1 MIGKLT
7 LGKSFKCCGEYMLT
21 GKDRVHPDQR
31 VSWMECRNLPTERME
46 VAVRL
51 MAATSRRSRR
61 TQLPV
66 LQLSVSFAPGDPV
79 DSAMIKRVL
88 QRTLRD
94 IGLGEHQA
102 ILLEHHDT
110 AVPHGHAIVNRVH
123 PETGR
128 TWKGSFSK
136 TRIEASLRRQEQEEG
151 LRVVP
156 GWLAPVPGAP
166 ELRPRPRLARADQEF
181 LRDVKERAGPVL
193 KKAQSWSEVE
203 AGLAELGLRVRV
215 NGRGMSVTDGEQEVK
230 ASQIDEQVSRF
241 QLEKQFGRYSD
252 YRLRRAVASEI
263 MGQARTIAPG
273 DAGRVRAA
281 AAPPA
286 GQPAAGPRER
296 FSLYEEDGTFAV
308 WDSVGPNVFFAETRE
323 RAKTE
328 MQRANRLVARYPNIR
343 VVRCLGDMD
352 GEWRDARGLP
362 RLPEEKGRPLRRR
375 ALPTRSEPSSPQTT
389 VDRARA
395 VEPPSHVTPPPAQA
409 PAKQQ
414 DAPPTRRASFLSEVQ
429 EKARPVLR
437 LADSWAELEHGL
449 GELGLSLRVKG
460 GGFVVTDGQREEK
473 ASKVGREFS
482 RSYLEERL
490 GRYPQPGAATP
501 PTEIVP
507 SFSAPATPPQSARL
521 RQEPA
526 PSPTSAQLG
535 LFDVREAIAPLVPAA
550 APESPQ
556 SLKPIREEVEAPRPA
571 DPEVAGGFD
580 GTLSPPTPA
589 NDTSEAAGVAALES
603 DLGLRSATDEPAPL
617 PVRNGSADAEAFLQ
631 LVERFRQCEAVED
644 EVKKLDEAREKLEKW
659 SWGLERTTADVK
671 GATQDFAKQIRTA
684 FRDPQAFTERF
695 QQLTEEQ
702 KRATLKT
709 LGERPA
715 EFAREFLAAL
725 GHERPTTSEQPRG
738 WRARVAKAVDRLR
751 RTPPEQHVFR
761 NPTDVRGAGIL
772 TAGAGERYL
781 NAVQV
786 RDSARRRIARELDLS
801 EKVTVAEV
809 REALSTRKLAA
820 ETQKA
825 EALRRRDALKAPTAK
840 DLERAFLDLRPEDRQ
855 RVIRAVPAIASLI
868 PKALRL
874 ADGLVSGPERKS
886 RGLDW

>member
-1 MIGKLT
+1 VIGKLT
-7 LGKSFKCCGEYMLT
+7 LGRSFKFCGAYMLT
-21 GKDRVHPDQR
+21 GRDRVHPDQR
-31 VSWMECRNLPTERME
+31 VSWMECHNLPTERME

-94 IGLGEHQA
+94 VGLGENQA

-128 TWKGSFSK
+128 AWKGSFSK

-181 LRDVKERAGPVL
+181 LRNVKERAGPVL
-193 KKAQSWSEVE
+193 KQAQSWSEVE

-230 ASQIDEQVSRF
+230 ASEIDEQVSRF
-241 QLEKQFGRYSD
+241 KLEKQFGRYSD
-252 YRLRRAVASEI
+252 YRLRRTVASEI
-263 MGQARTIAPG
+263 MGQAGTIAPG

-286 GQPAAGPRER
+286 RQPAADLRER
-296 FSLYEEDGTFAV
+296 FTLYEEDGTFGV
-308 WDSVGPNVFFAETRE
+308 WDNVGPNVFFAETRE
-323 RAKTE
+323 RAE
-328 MQRANRLVARYPNIR
+328 AELQRTNRLVARYPNIR
-343 VVRCLGDMD
+343 IVRCLGDMD

-375 ALPTRSEPSSPQTT
+375 ALPTQSEPSSPETT

-395 VEPPSHVTPPPAQA
+395 VEPPSPVTPPPVQA

-414 DAPPTRRASFLSEVQ
+414 DATPTQRASFLSEVQ
-429 EKARPVLR
+429 EKARSVLR
-437 LADSWAELEHGL
+437 LADSWAELEDGL
-449 GELGLSLRVKG
+449 CELGLSLRVKG
-460 GGFVVTDGQREEK
+460 GGFVVTDGQREVK

-482 RSYLEERL
+482 RAYLEERL
-490 GRYPQPGAATP
+490 GRYPQPGVATP
-501 PTEIVP
+501 PAKIAP
-507 SFSAPATPPQSARL
+507 SFSAPATPPDAARQ

-526 PSPTSAQLG
+526 ASPTSAQIG
-535 LFDVREAIAPLVPAA
+535 LFEDLETIAPVVAA
-550 APESPQ
+550 GGPEPSQ
-556 SLKPIREEVEAPRPA
+556 SIKPVREEVEAGV
-571 DPEVAGGFD
+571 DSL
-580 GTLSPPTPA
+580 LSTPA
-589 NDTSEAAGVAALES
+589 PAGRTSEAAGGAALEPETA
-603 DLGLRSATDEPAPL
+603 LTSATDELVPL
-617 PVRNGSADAEAFLQ
+617 PVRNGSADAHAFLQ
-631 LVERFRQCEAVED
+631 LVELFRQSKALHNEVE
-644 EVKKLDEAREKLEKW
+644 KLDEAREKIAKW
-659 SWGLERTTADVK
+659 SGDLERATTDVK
-671 GATQDFAKQIRTA
+671 AATNDFAKQIQAA
-684 FRDPQAFTERF
+684 FRDPRAFSDLF
-695 QQLTEEQ
+695 KQLTEVQ

-709 LGERPA
+709 LREQPS
-715 EFAREFLAAL
+715 EFAREFLAL
-725 GHERPTTSEQPRG
+725 SGHERRNTGEQPRG
-738 WRARVAKAVDRLR
+738 WRARIGKAAERLW

-761 NPTDVRGAGIL
+761 NPSGARGAGIL

-781 NAVQV
+781 NAVSV
-786 RDSARRRIARELDLS
+786 RDSVRQHVAGQLGFSDD
-801 EKVTVAEV
+801 VTLTEV
-809 REALSTRKLAA
+809 RHELLTRKAAA
-820 ETQKA
+820 EAQKA
-825 EALRRRDALKAPTAK
+825 EALRLRETLKAPTVK
-840 DLERAFLDLRPEDRQ
+840 ELERAFLNLRPEDRQ
-855 RVIRAVPAIASLI
+855 HVTRAVPAITSLI
-868 PKALRL
+868 PKVLRL

>member
-1 MIGKLT
+1 VIGKVT
-7 LGKSFKCCGEYMLT
+7 LGRSFKFCGAYMLT
-21 GKDRVHPDQR
+21 GRDRVHPDQR
-31 VSWMECRNLPTERME
+31 VSWMECHNLPTERME

-94 IGLGEHQA
+94 VGLGEHQA

-128 TWKGSFSK
+128 AWKGSFSK

-156 GWLAPVPGAP
+156 GWLAVVPGAP

-181 LRDVKERAGPVL
+181 LRNVKERAGPVL
-193 KKAQSWSEVE
+193 KQAQSWSEVD

-230 ASQIDEQVSRF
+230 ASQIDGQVSRF

-252 YRLRRAVASEI
+252 YRLRRALASEI

-281 AAPPA
+281 PAPPA
-286 GQPAAGPRER
+286 RQPAADPRER
-296 FSLYEEDGTFAV
+296 FSLYEEDGTFGV
-308 WDSVGPNVFFAETRE
+308 WDNVGPNVFFAETRE

-375 ALPTRSEPSSPQTT
+375 ALPTRSEPSTPPTT
-389 VDRARA
+389 VDHARA
-395 VEPPSHVTPPPAQA
+395 VEPPLHATPPPAQA
-409 PAKQQ
+409 PAKQKE
-414 DAPPTRRASFLSEVQ
+414 ATPTQRASFLSEVQ

-460 GGFVVTDGQREEK
+460 GGFVVTDGQREVK
-473 ASKVGREFS
+473 ASEVGREFS

-490 GRYPQPGAATP
+490 GRYPRPGAATP
-501 PTEIVP
+501 PLT
-507 SFSAPATPPQSARL
+507 AP
-521 RQEPA
+521 
-526 PSPTSAQLG
+526 
-535 LFDVREAIAPLVPAA
+535 
-550 APESPQ
+550 APESPWALEPLSAPEAPPQ
-556 SLKPIREEVEAPRPA
+556 AESVGEEVAAPAPIDTQPRFAELDDIRARIERLRQRSSRRLEHEGRTARSAAGKTLPGSPA
-571 DPEVAGGFD
+571 PDVANAGTLPHSDKLVRGDVAGDHGSFVSSE
-580 GTLSPPTPA
+580 GSP
-589 NDTSEAAGVAALES
+589 E
-603 DLGLRSATDEPAPL
+603 
-617 PVRNGSADAEAFLQ
+617 AEAFLRMANHALEHAALQ
-631 LVERFRQCEAVED
+631 KAI
-644 EVKKLDEAREKLEKW
+644 DEALATRNKAEQLKLGLDREDTHL
-659 SWGLERTTADVK
+659 
-671 GATQDFAKQIRTA
+671 
-684 FRDPQAFTERF
+684 
-695 QQLTEEQ
+695 
-702 KRATLKT
+702 
-709 LGERPA
+709 
-715 EFAREFLAAL
+715 
-725 GHERPTTSEQPRG
+725 
-738 WRARVAKAVDRLR
+738 
-751 RTPPEQHVFR
+751 
-761 NPTDVRGAGIL
+761 RGA
-772 TAGAGERYL
+772 
-781 NAVQV
+781 
-786 RDSARRRIARELDLS
+786 RI
-801 EKVTVAEV
+801 
-809 REALSTRKLAA
+809 
-820 ETQKA
+820 
-825 EALRRRDALKAPTAK
+825 
-840 DLERAFLDLRPEDRQ
+840 
-855 RVIRAVPAIASLI
+855 SLI
-868 PKALRL
+868 ERCRTHLWIRRYSGAPSNHWTIS
-874 ADGLVSGPERKS
+874 AD
-886 RGLDW
+886 

>member
-1 MIGKLT
+1 
-7 LGKSFKCCGEYMLT
+7 MLT
-21 GKDRVHPDQR
+21 GRDRVHPDQR
-31 VSWMECRNLPTERME
+31 VSWMECHNLPTERME

-94 IGLGEHQA
+94 VGLGEHQA
-102 ILLEHHDT
+102 IFLEHHDT

-128 TWKGSFSK
+128 AWKGSFSK

-166 ELRPRPRLARADQEF
+166 ELKPRPRLARADQEF
-181 LRDVKERAGPVL
+181 LRNVKERAGPVL
-193 KKAQSWSEVE
+193 KQAQSWSEVE

-230 ASQIDEQVSRF
+230 ASQIDGQVSRF

-252 YRLRRAVASEI
+252 YRLRRALASEI

-286 GQPAAGPRER
+286 RQSAAGPRER
-296 FSLYEEDGTFAV
+296 FSLYEEDGTFGV
-308 WDSVGPNVFFAETRE
+308 WDNVGPNVFFAETRE
-323 RAKTE
+323 RAEAE

-375 ALPTRSEPSSPQTT
+375 ALPTRSEPSSPRTT
-389 VDRARA
+389 VDHARA
-395 VEPPSHVTPPPAQA
+395 VEPPSHATPPPALA
-409 PAKQQ
+409 AKQQ
-414 DAPPTRRASFLSEVQ
+414 EATPTQRASFLSEVQ
-429 EKARPVLR
+429 EKASPVLR

-460 GGFVVTDGQREEK
+460 GGFVVTDGQREVK

-490 GRYPQPGAATP
+490 GRYPQLGAATP

-507 SFSAPATPPQSARL
+507 SFSAPATPPQSATL

-535 LFDVREAIAPLVPAA
+535 LFDVREAIAPPAPAA

-556 SLKPIREEVEAPRPA
+556 SLKPIREEVEAPKPA
-571 DPEVAGGFD
+571 DPEVAGGIG
-580 GTLSPPTPA
+580 GTLSTPPPA
-589 NDTSEAAGVAALES
+589 DGMPGAAGVAALES
-603 DLGLRSATDEPAPL
+603 DPGLRPATDEPAPL
-617 PVRNGSADAEAFLQ
+617 PVRNWSADAEAFLQ
-631 LVERFRQCEAVED
+631 LVERFRQREAVQD
-644 EVKKLDEAREKLEKW
+644 EVKKFDEAREKLEKW
-659 SWGLERTTADVK
+659 SQGLERTTADVK
-671 GATQDFAKQIRTA
+671 GATQDFANQIRAT
-684 FRDPQAFTERF
+684 FRNPQEFVDLF
-695 QQLTEEQ
+695 KQLTDEQ

-709 LGERPA
+709 LGEQPA

-725 GHERPTTSEQPRG
+725 DHERPNTGEQPRG
-738 WRARVAKAVDRLR
+738 WRVRVSEAAKRLR

-761 NPTDVRGAGIL
+761 NPRDARGAGIL
-772 TAGAGERYL
+772 TGGAGERYL
-781 NAVQV
+781 NAVAV
-786 RDSARRRIARELDLS
+786 RDSVRRHVARQMGLS
-801 EKVTVAEV
+801 EKMTLAEV
-809 REALSTRKLAA
+809 RDELSTRNA
-820 ETQKA
+820 EAEAQKA
-825 EALRRRDALKAPTAK
+825 EALRLRYALPTVK
-840 DLERAFLDLRPEDRQ
+840 DLERAFLDLGPEDRQ
-855 RVIRAVPAIASLI
+855 HVTRAVPEIASLI

-874 ADGLVSGPERKS
+874 ADGFVSGPERKS

>member
-1 MIGKLT
+1 
-7 LGKSFKCCGEYMLT
+7 MLT
-21 GKDRVHPDQR
+21 GRDRVHPDQR
-31 VSWMECRNLPTERME
+31 VSWMECHNLPTKRME

-94 IGLGEHQA
+94 VGLGEHQA
-102 ILLEHHDT
+102 IFLEHHDT

-128 TWKGSFSK
+128 AWKGSFSK

-166 ELRPRPRLARADQEF
+166 ELKPRPRLARADQEF

-193 KKAQSWSEVE
+193 KQAQSWSEVE

-286 GQPAAGPRER
+286 RQSAADPRER
-296 FSLYEEDGTFAV
+296 FSLYEEDGTFGV
-308 WDSVGPNVFFAETRE
+308 WDNVGPNVFFAETRE
-323 RAKTE
+323 RAKTD
-328 MQRANRLVARYPNIR
+328 MQWANRLVARYPNIR
-343 VVRCLGDMD
+343 VVRCLRDMD

-375 ALPTRSEPSSPQTT
+375 ALPTRSEPSSPRTT
-389 VDRARA
+389 VEHARA
-395 VEPPSHVTPPPAQA
+395 VEPPSHATPPPAQA

-414 DAPPTRRASFLSEVQ
+414 EATPTQRASFLSEVQ

-437 LADSWAELEHGL
+437 LSDSWAELEHGL

-460 GGFVVTDGQREEK
+460 GGFVVTDGQREVK

-490 GRYPQPGAATP
+490 GDYPRAGAATP
-501 PTEIVP
+501 PLT
-507 SFSAPATPPQSARL
+507 APT
-521 RQEPA
+521 
-526 PSPTSAQLG
+526 
-535 LFDVREAIAPLVPAA
+535 
-550 APESPQ
+550 PESPR
-556 SLKPIREEVEAPRPA
+556 SLESLSAPEPPPQAEAAREEVAAPAPVETQPRFAELDDIRARIERLRRRSSRRPEHERRAARSAA
-571 DPEVAGGFD
+571 DETLPGSPAAD
-580 GTLSPPTPA
+580 AANAGTLPHSDKLVRADVVGDHGSFVSSGGSP
-589 NDTSEAAGVAALES
+589 E
-603 DLGLRSATDEPAPL
+603 
-617 PVRNGSADAEAFLQ
+617 AEAFLRMANHSLEHAALQ
-631 LVERFRQCEAVED
+631 KEI
-644 EVKKLDEAREKLEKW
+644 DEALATRNKAEQLRLGLDREDTHLRGARISFDREVQDTFVDPEVFWSAFKPLGDQRKLALLKR
-659 SWGLERTTADVK
+659 LRDTPAAFAD
-671 GATQDFAKQIRTA
+671 
-684 FRDPQAFTERF
+684 E
-695 QQLTEEQ
+695 
-702 KRATLKT
+702 
-709 LGERPA
+709 
-715 EFAREFLAAL
+715 LAAAPAPDSGIGGGRSPGWFQKAAEL
-725 GHERPTTSEQPRG
+725 LPGKSPTQRIFRPNVGIE
-738 WRARVAKAVDRLR
+738 
-751 RTPPEQHVFR
+751 
-761 NPTDVRGAGIL
+761 GAGRL
-772 TAGAGERYL
+772 TAGAGERYVAAVCDHTRAYAHAARSFDLPETAQPTEVRKAL
-781 NAVQV
+781 NAHIESMATQKE
-786 RDSARRRIARELDLS
+786 RALARRTALGRPPTADELLRAYSGLRLDDRQW
-801 EKVTVAEV
+801 VV
-809 REALSTRKLAA
+809 RRLPAA
-820 ETQKA
+820 VGLLQKA
-825 EALRRRDALKAPTAK
+825 TGIAQELAEGHQRRG
-840 DLERAFLDLRPEDRQ
+840 EGW
-855 RVIRAVPAIASLI
+855 SN
-868 PKALRL
+868 
-874 ADGLVSGPERKS
+874 
-886 RGLDW
+886 